1 MKSDGNFLFI
11 NTEKAIDKKLFILAK
26 NISIFFKI
34 INVSRLP
41 IKIEKWILKS
51 NELLRKLR
59 INNIWYFSQRKK
71 FSFLSLINST
81 DNRILVSKIIKFSIQ
96 KELAVNKFKESFR
109 QKKFFLILNN
119 FIDCRNSNLFIN
131 SFFKNL
137 FGVEKKRTDYQNIS
151 KIFFVDF
158 NEKKKILEFRFYNT
172 TSSNILLDRNC
183 RKNKIKACQVSK
195 KKNQLNNGHWSR
207 KKFLR
212 IKEIGPRITVKILEL
227 LN

>member
-1 MKSDGNFLFI
+1 MKSDGKFLFI
-11 NTEKAIDKKLFILAK
+11 HAEKAIDKKLFILAK

-41 IKIEKWILKS
+41 IKIEKLILKS

-71 FSFLSLINST
+71 FSFLSLINSV
-81 DNRILVSKIIKFSIQ
+81 DSRILVSKIVKFSIQ
-96 KELAVNKFKESFR
+96 KELAVNKFKENFR

-119 FIDCRNSNLFIN
+119 FTDCTNSNLFIT

-137 FGVEKKRTDYQNIS
+137 FGVEKKRTDYENIS

-158 NEKKKILEFRFYNT
+158 NEKKKILEFRFYNI
-172 TSSNILLDRNC
+172 TSSNILLNRNC
-183 RKNKIKACQVSK
+183 RKNKSKVYQVSK
-195 KKNQLNNGHWSR
+195 KKNQLNHEHWSR